1 MDFSIG
7 SEVEVTIDT
16 SHIVRYL
23 ANDSKH
29 RAKPS
34 EVLRGVVVG
43 APSWLRGPH
52 VCLLNSETR
61 ALNYVPEHRIVA
73 VNDKPVPVRKP
84 IKDRVYHVTSSKTGE
99 VYMVQLNSHT
109 RLWSCTCTGWQFHRK
124 CRHTVRCELQAE
136 LVVVTET

>member
-1 MDFSIG
+1 MDFPIG

-16 SHIVRYL
+16 THIVRYL

-43 APSWLRGPH
+43 APSWLKGPH
-52 VCLLNSETR
+52 VCLLNSETK
-61 ALNYVPEHRIVA
+61 ALNLVPEHRIVA
-73 VNDKPVPVRKP
+73 VNNKPVPVRKP

>member
-1 MDFSIG
+1 MDFPIG

-29 RAKPS
+29 RAKPN
-34 EVLRGVVVG
+34 EVLSGVVVG
-43 APSWLRGPH
+43 APSWLKGPH
-52 VCLLNSETR
+52 VCLLNSETK
-61 ALNYVPEHRIVA
+61 ALNLVPEHRIVA

-84 IKDRVYHVTSSKTGE
+84 IKDRIYHVTSSKTGE

-136 LVVVTET
+136 LVVVTEI